1 VNVGTLK
8 YRRESYRPPKVRV
21 INLTFGGVF
30 MAKYSEEFKIKLVTE
45 YLDGNIGYGSLAR
58 KYNMG
63 SPTPIHQ
70 WVKAY
75 ETQGMD
81 GLIRSRTKK
90 EYSVQFKLDAIQF
103 MLNTGASHLD
113 TAIHFKLNNA
123 SLIVRWMEKF
133 RERGVEGLKPK
144 PKGRPSMS
152 NKPKPKPNKRA
163 KKEEKVLTRE
173 AELERENELL
183 RLENTYLKKL
193 RAFREKSNVSHEK
206 HKQNWHS
213 NSKKKDSD

>member
-1 VNVGTLK
+1 M
-8 YRRESYRPPKVRV
+8 RRWYRPPKVRV

-30 MAKYSEEFKIKLVTE
+30 MARYSEEFKIKLVTE

-75 ETQGMD
+75 ESQGMD
-81 GLIRSRTKK
+81 GLIRSKTKR
-90 EYSVQFKLDAIQF
+90 EYPVQFKLDAIQF

-133 RERGVEGLKPK
+133 REQGVEGLKPK

-152 NKPKPKPNKRA
+152 KKPNKQA
-163 KKEEKVLTRE
+163 KKEEKKLTRE

-183 RLENTYLKKL
+183 RLENAYLKKL
-193 RAFREKSNVSHEK
+193 RAFRENPSAFLEK

-213 NSKKKDSD
+213 NSKKKGSD

>member
-1 VNVGTLK
+1 
-8 YRRESYRPPKVRV
+8 
-21 INLTFGGVF
+21 

-133 RERGVEGLKPK
+133 REQGVEGLKPK